1 MSKSNVVKK
10 LEMINILAGI
20 KRYSRDF
27 LIRAEPLISH
37 IGFCAVYAIFI
48 ANELK
53 LRYPEL
59 RDKIDIGKLVTKAT
73 LHDLDEIS
81 TGDIVRN
88 VKHHSP
94 EAVEMFKDLE
104 EKGMRYIDS
113 YLGSDKEVNL
123 YDEWDKAKDSHCIEG
138 VLVKIVDFMAVVYK
152 VWDEYYL
159 LSNRQFS
166 RVTNE
171 LLNTLE
177 NYSFDKL
184 CKNLPD
190 DVRPQMEEYCKELT
204 TDCIDIMHDAVNGDT
219 HDLRVNFDFLQ
230 ICNDSKA
237 V

>member
-1 MSKSNVVKK
+1 MTKENVVKK

-37 IGFCAVYAIFI
+37 IGFCAVYSIFL
-48 ANELK
+48 ANELQ

-59 RDKIDIGKLVTKAT
+59 RGKIDLGKLVTKAT
-73 LHDLDEIS
+73 VHDLDEIA

-104 EKGMRYIDS
+104 DKGMKYIDE
-113 YLGSDKEVNL
+113 YLGSDTLINIYSL
-123 YDEWDKAKDSHCIEG
+123 WDTAKDSTCIEG
-138 VLVKIVDFMAVVYK
+138 VLVKLVDFMAVVYK

-177 NYSFDKL
+177 HYSFSKFCNKL
-184 CKNLPD
+184 PEDIKSIMIEFCD
-190 DVRPQMEEYCKELT
+190 ELT
-204 TDCIDIMHDAVNGDT
+204 KDCISIMKDAVDGDT

-230 ICNDSKA
+230 ICNDAKA